1 MENIDNEE
9 LATRAIQQARRFT
22 LQAEMAAKVAT
33 DQAVALLHA
42 SGRSQR
48 EIARLTGLSKSDVAR
63 RTRRPALR
71 GPLLNATGDHRVY
84 AFADEWIWG
93 SPEAAQF
100 VADELRPHG
109 GADLVWEGGPSRSL
123 TPEETERETE
133 RAMERTGDEA
143 QQLRRRVRSEPNP
156 EPPKQCVGG
165 VCGHCEQCVAALER
179 RDRTRPA

>member
-1 MENIDNEE
+1 MENIDTEE

-63 RTRRPALR
+63 RTRRPAPR
-71 GPLLNATGDHRVY
+71 GPLLNAAGDHRVY

-100 VADELRPHG
+100 VADELRPRG
-109 GADLVWEGGPSRSL
+109 DADLVWLGGPSRAL
-123 TPEETERETE
+123 TPEEIERETE
-133 RAMERTGDEA
+133 RAMERIGDET
-143 QQLRRRVRSEPNP
+143 QQLRGRVRIEPNL
-156 EPPKQCVGG
+156 ERPKQCAGG
-165 VCGHCEQCVAALER
+165 VCGYCEQCVAAMEG
-179 RDRTRPA
+179 RDHSRPS